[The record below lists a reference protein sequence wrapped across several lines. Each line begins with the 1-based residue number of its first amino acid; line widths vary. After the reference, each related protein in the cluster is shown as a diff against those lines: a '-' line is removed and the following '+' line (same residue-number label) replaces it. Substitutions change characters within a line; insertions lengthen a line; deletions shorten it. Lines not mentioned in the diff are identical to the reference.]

1 MQRHGWTRVVLSVVM
16 TALFAKVGIAQDAS
30 QDSSKDEQI
39 QDLKR
44 RLELLEKDKEARDA
58 VTPGAA
64 VTSDP
69 VEEKWYDKVHV
80 GGGIRTE
87 YRAEEIP
94 VGAGK
99 KYTSDFNIDNARL
112 YVGGKIND
120 WLSAT
125 LDAEFAAAPSVLDA
139 IAQAKFSNEL
149 NIYMGRL
156 LPATD
161 RSNFDGPFYLSTWDF
176 PFLSDSFNS
185 AGQLADRDNGMTIWG
200 DVDHFK
206 YWVGAYEGNQHGG
219 PNARIGDRL
228 LYAARVQYDFFD
240 AETGYY
246 LQSTY
251 YGDTR
256 ILAVGFVANYQGSAA
271 GTTANPKP
279 FGNACVDVLW
289 EDKVGEGVMT
299 VEADY
304 YYFGRHGFGVAQE
317 TGVGAFDTGAGTGTL
332 LSVAYLIHGQVGWG
346 QFQPVI
352 RYQAYNDATSGIPRN
367 VVDTSIV
374 RLDIGVN
381 YVMVGHNARLSL
393 VYTRTDVDGRL
404 FGGVVLGTQF
414 QF

>member
-1 MQRHGWTRVVLSVVM
+1 M
-16 TALFAKVGIAQDAS
+16 TALFAKVGIAQDAA
-30 QDSSKDEQI
+30 QDASKDEVI

-64 VTSDP
+64 VTTDP
-69 VEEKWYDKVHV
+69 VDEKWYDKVHV

-87 YRAEEIP
+87 YRAEEVPI
-94 VGAGK
+94 GIHK
-99 KYTSDFNIDNARL
+99 KYTSDFNLDNARL

-125 LDAEFAAAPSVLDA
+125 LDADFAAPGASVLDA

-149 NIYMGRL
+149 NVYMGRL

-161 RSNFDGPFYLSTWDF
+161 RSNFDGPFYISSWDF
-176 PFLSDSFNS
+176 PFLSDSFNNS
-185 AGQLADRDNGMTIWG
+185 SSSNVGDRDTGITVWG

-206 YWVGAYEGNQHGG
+206 YWVGAYEGNAHGG
-219 PNARIGDRL
+219 PDARIGDRL

-251 YGDTR
+251 YGDKR
-256 ILAVGFVANYQGSAA
+256 VLAVGLVANYQGSAA
-271 GTTANPKP
+271 ATTANPKP
-279 FGNACVDVLW
+279 SGNVCFDALW
-289 EDKVGEGVMT
+289 EDKLGDGVAT

-304 YYFGRHGFGVAQE
+304 YYFGRHGFGAAQE
-317 TGVGAFDTGAGTGTL
+317 TGVSPLDTGAGVGAL
-332 LSVAYLIHGQVGWG
+332 VSVAYLIHGQVGWG

-352 RYQAYNDATSGIPRN
+352 RYQAYNDATSGVARN

-374 RLDIGVN
+374 RFDVGVN
-381 YVMVGHNARLSL
+381 YVMVGHNARISL

-404 FGGVVLGTQF
+404 FGGIVLGTQF